1 MNLKTEWNIVAE
13 VLRARKNIFNLRFD
27 AYLLTEGKEVPF
39 ASAFI
44 TINAKKL
51 IQNYENKKI
60 REVFN
65 IIKLK

>member
-1 MNLKTEWNIVAE
+1 MNLEFQQNKGTE
-13 VLRARKNIFNLRFD
+13 VLRAGKNIFTLRFD

>member
-1 MNLKTEWNIVAE
+1 
-13 VLRARKNIFNLRFD
+13 LRFD

-39 ASAFI
+39 VSAFI
-44 TINAKKL
+44 IINAKKL

>member
-1 MNLKTEWNIVAE
+1 MIF
-13 VLRARKNIFNLRFD
+13 RKNIFNLRFD

>member
-1 MNLKTEWNIVAE
+1 MKYRSRSIKSWE
-13 VLRARKNIFNLRFD
+13 KYFRFD

-39 ASAFI
+39 ALAFI